1 MAVIWIFFLPLHPFL
16 KNNIIMIQEL
26 KIKNF
31 LSFKDE
37 VTFSFEATKDKTF
50 EDYQVVEVAKGVRL
64 LRFALVYGANASGK
78 SNLLNVFDFLSSF
91 WFSKAAN
98 VDEPTGAI
106 PFKLDKFTPNQPSR
120 FELKFYVESTRYLY
134 ILELDSKRVYNEKL
148 YYYKSSQPT
157 MLFTREW
164 QDNQSVIAFN
174 PAATKVSKVAQ
185 EEISLKCLA
194 NMSLF
199 AARNQVNVAIPEIDA
214 AANWMKSHIMPAIH
228 PMTQMFGYTGKKM
241 TEDAQLKSYLLDFI
255 HRADFNITGVKS
267 DIVKNPIT
275 PATMNFL
282 MSRDDIPAS
291 EKEIL
296 QREQSFD
303 TIETTFEHT
312 VKNDR
317 GVETYYLSDLD
328 QSEGTTRTFGIEAAI
343 YSAMNLGAFLHIDE
357 VEASLHPD
365 LVEFILQKF
374 LATKNRSQLL
384 ITTHYDPLL
393 NTVDDLLRRDSV
405 WFTDKCESGAT
416 TLYSL
421 VEFKGLKRIASLQRA
436 YRNGIFGAL
445 PNIKG

>member
-1 MAVIWIFFLPLHPFL
+1 
-16 KNNIIMIQEL
+16 MIQEV

-91 WFSKAAN
+91 WFSKTPDL
-98 VDEPTGAI
+98 DEPTGAI
-106 PFKLDKFTPNQPSR
+106 PFKLDTITPTQPSH
-120 FELKFYVESTRYLY
+120 FEMKFYIGSTRYWY
-134 ILELDSKRVYNEKL
+134 VLELDEKRVYVEKL
-148 YYYKSSQPT
+148 YYYKSAQPT
-157 MLFTREW
+157 MLFSREW
-164 QDNQSVIAFN
+164 KDNQSVITFN
-174 PAATKVSKVAQ
+174 TAVAKVSKAAQ

-194 NMSLF
+194 NMSVF
-199 AARNQVNVAIPEIDA
+199 AARNQVNLAIPEIDA
-214 AANWMKSHIMPAIH
+214 AMDWMRTSVMPAIN
-228 PMTQMFGYTGKKM
+228 PMTQMFGYAGKKM
-241 TEDAQLKSYLLDFI
+241 FEDATLKTYLLDFI
-255 HRADFNITGVKS
+255 HKADFNITGVRS
-267 DIVKNPIT
+267 DVVNNQISQADLTYI
-275 PATMNFL
+275 L
-282 MSRDDIPAS
+282 SRDDVPTA
-291 EKEIL
+291 EKERL
-296 QREQSFD
+296 QKEQSFE

-312 VKNDR
+312 VKNER
-317 GVETYYLSDLD
+317 GVEKYYMPNNLQSD
-328 QSEGTTRTFGIEAAI
+328 GTTRTFGIEAAI
-343 YSAMNLGAFLHIDE
+343 YSAMKAGAFLHIDE
-357 VEASLHPD
+357 IEASLHPD

-405 WFTDKCESGAT
+405 WFTDKVESGST
-416 TLYSL
+416 NLYSL

>member
-1 MAVIWIFFLPLHPFL
+1 
-16 KNNIIMIQEL
+16 MIQEV

-50 EDYQVVEVAKGVRL
+50 EEYQVVEVAKGVRL

-78 SNLLNVFDFLSSF
+78 SNLLSVFDFLSNF
-91 WFSKAAN
+91 WFSKTAD
-98 VDEPTGAI
+98 VDESTGAI
-106 PFKLDKFTPNQPSR
+106 PFKLDIVTPNQPSR
-120 FELKFYVESTRYLY
+120 FELKFYVEAVRYWY
-134 ILELDSKRVYNEKL
+134 VLELDEKRVHIEKL
-148 YYYKSSQPT
+148 YFYKTTQPT
-157 MLFTREW
+157 MLFSREW
-164 QDNQSVIAFN
+164 ENNQSVITFN
-174 PAATKVSKVAQ
+174 PAVTKMSKTAQ

-214 AANWMKSHIMPAIH
+214 AIQWMKTLVMPAIH
-228 PMTQMFGYTGKKM
+228 PMTQMFGYAGKKM
-241 TEDAQLKSYLLDFI
+241 SEDAQLKSYLLDFI
-255 HRADFNITGVKS
+255 HKADFNITGIRSNV
-267 DIVKNPIT
+267 VKNPISQ
-275 PATMNFL
+275 ATMNYL
-282 MSRDDIPAS
+282 MSREDIPAA
-291 EKEIL
+291 EKEKL
-296 QREQSFD
+296 QKEQSFE

-312 VKNDR
+312 VRNER

-343 YSAMNLGAFLHIDE
+343 YSAMNTGAFLHIDE

-365 LVEFILQKF
+365 LVEFVLQKF
-374 LATKNRSQLL
+374 LGTKNRSQLL

-393 NTVDDLLRRDSV
+393 NTIDDLLRRDSV
-405 WFTDKCESGAT
+405 WFTDKSESGST
-416 TLYSL
+416 NLYSL

-436 YRNGIFGAL
+436 YRNGVFGAL